1 VEFFKSIGEHYKA
14 EMIAAIPQGEDV
26 SLYREGDFIDLC
38 RGPHVPST
46 GKLKV
51 FKLMKVAGAY
61 WRGDSKNEMLQR
73 IYGTAWAKKE
83 ELDAYLHML
92 EEAEKRDHRKL
103 GPAARSVPH
112 AGRGAGHGVLASAR
126 LDRVAGGRAVH
137 APRLSRQRLPG
148 GALPA
153 DPRSQPVGES
163 PATGSTTSRTCS
175 PPSRRTAI
183 TRSSR

>member
-1 VEFFKSIGEHYKA
+1 
-14 EMIAAIPQGEDV
+14 M
-26 SLYREGDFIDLC
+26 
-38 RGPHVPST
+38 PST

-83 ELDAYLHML
+83 DQDAYLHVL

-103 GPAARSVPH
+103 GRAARPLPH
-112 AGRGAGHGVLASAR
+112 AGRSAR
-126 LDRVAGGRAVH
+126 AWCSGIRRAGRIWQQVEQYMRGVYRDNGYQEVRV
-137 APRLSRQRLPG
+137 
-148 GALPA
+148 PA
-153 DPRSQPVGES
+153 DPRRVAVEELR
-163 PATGSTTSRTCS
+163 ATGRTTARTCS
-175 PPSRRTAI
+175 PRSRRSAT